1 MPLQLAGVPPRGG
14 LPPLWQVRQESA
26 QSAAWPAEITP
37 GRPQCTAGS
46 GDARLSLHT
55 AVAAGTAELRDA
67 PAGES
72 LSQHLTPGEQ
82 RPPGSDGPPHPAA
95 PGTPAISPGG
105 AR

>member
-14 LPPLWQVRQESA
+14 LPPLWPVRQESA
-26 QSAAWPAEITP
+26 QSAAWPEITP

-55 AVAAGTAELRDA
+55 AVTAGMAELRGA
-67 PAGES
+67 RAGGS
-72 LSQHLTPGEQ
+72 LSQHLTPGGQ
-82 RPPGSDGPPHPAA
+82 RPLGSDDPPHPAA

>member
-14 LPPLWQVRQESA
+14 LPPRWQARQEPA
-26 QSAAWPAEITP
+26 QSGAWPEITP

-82 RPPGSDGPPHPAA
+82 RPPGSDGPPNPAA
-95 PGTPAISPGG
+95 PGTLAISPGR

>member
-14 LPPLWQVRQESA
+14 LPPLWPVRQEPA
-26 QSAAWPAEITP
+26 QSAAWPEITP

-55 AVAAGTAELRDA
+55 AVAAGTAELRGALAD
-67 PAGES
+67 ES

-95 PGTPAISPGG
+95 PGTPAITPAG

>member
-14 LPPLWQVRQESA
+14 LPPLGQVRQESA
-26 QSAAWPAEITP
+26 QSAVWPEITP

-55 AVAAGTAELRDA
+55 AVTASMAELRGA
-67 PAGES
+67 LAGES

-95 PGTPAISPGG
+95 PGTPAISPAG